1 MMQTG
6 HTGGGRM
13 GFNRPPADAPERPI
27 KRDTLWR
34 TFALYRPYRR
44 RLAGVIASVLIN
56 AGLGIVPPLLVATI
70 IDDAIPNGDTGQ
82 LFTIAGVMIGVTVA
96 SGGFSLLQAHLNTRV
111 GLSVMRDLRGR
122 LYSHLQRQPVSFF
135 AGTRTGE
142 IQSRLTND
150 VTNTQLVLT
159 DTISTIVSNAAIV
172 IASVIAMVII
182 SWQLSLVALGVT
194 PVFVFFTVK
203 VGRRRRRLTREAQQA
218 VAELTAS
225 AGETLSVSGVMLAKT
240 FGREREQLDRFDA
253 TNEELTRVS
262 VRQQM
267 TGRGFF
273 VLVQTFFG
281 MAPAIVWAFGGWLLF
296 NNQAGLS
303 VGEIV
308 AFTAIQT
315 RLLFPLAGLLNRGVD
330 VTSALALF
338 ERIFEY
344 LDLEPE
350 IKDPPDPVPVER
362 SSVRG
367 EVAFREVGFQYDA
380 ARGIEDSFGLEDV
393 TFTAAAGRLTAL
405 VGPSGSGKTTIG
417 YLMSRLYDVDS
428 GKVSID
434 DIDIRDMALR
444 DLSTLVSVVSQD
456 PFLFH
461 ASIADNLRYGDPSAS
476 EDDLARAAKAAQIYD
491 TIVGL
496 QDGFDTIVGERGY
509 RLSGGERQRVAIARA
524 VLANPRVLLLDEA
537 TSSLDTKSER
547 LVQRAL
553 GELMEGRTTVAIA
566 HRLSTIIAADQIL
579 VVLDGRIID
588 RGTFDE
594 LVSRSGL
601 FRQLYE
607 EQFTAIPA
615 DLPFLDTGLD
625 GDEVDGARQEHVSEP
640 AD

>member
-1 MMQTG
+1 
-6 HTGGGRM
+6 M
-13 GFNRPPADAPERPI
+13 GFNRPPPDAPERRI

-56 AGLGIVPPLLVATI
+56 AALGIVPPLLVATI
-70 IDDAIPNGDTGQ
+70 IDEAIPNRDTGQ
-82 LFTIAGVMIGVTVA
+82 LFTIAGIMIGVTIA
-96 SGGFSLLQAHLNTRV
+96 SGGFNLLQAHLNTRV

-122 LYSHLQRQPVSFF
+122 LYGHLQRQPVSFF

-182 SWQLSLVALGVT
+182 SWELSLVALGVT

-281 MAPAIVWAFGGWLLF
+281 MAPAIVWALGGWLLF
-296 NNQAGLS
+296 NNSSGIS
-303 VGEIV
+303 VGDIV

-350 IKDPPDPVPVER
+350 IKDPADPVPVDR
-362 SSVRG
+362 HSIRG
-367 EVAFREVGFQYDA
+367 EVAFSEVGFKYDA
-380 ARGIEDSFGLEDV
+380 ARDVEDSFGLENV

-405 VGPSGSGKTTIG
+405 VGPSGSGKTTMG
-417 YLMSRLYDVDS
+417 YLMSRLYDVDE
-428 GKVSID
+428 GGVSID
-434 DIDIRDMALR
+434 DIDLRDMSLQ

-461 ASIADNLRYGDPSAS
+461 ASIGDNLRYGDPSAS
-476 EDDLARAAKAAQIYD
+476 DDDLAAAAKAAQIFD
-491 TIVGL
+491 TIDHL
-496 QDGFDTIVGERGY
+496 PEGFDTIVGERGY

-537 TSSLDTKSER
+537 TSSLDTQSER

-579 VVLDGRIID
+579 VVLNGRIVD
-588 RGTFDE
+588 RGTFTE

-607 EQFTAIPA
+607 EQFTAIPT
-615 DLPFLDTGLD
+615 DLPLLERD
-625 GDEVDGARQEHVSEP
+625 GPDGTVSEPERVSEP

>member
-13 GFNRPPADAPERPI
+13 GFNRPPPDAPERPV
-27 KRDTLWR
+27 KRDTIWR
-34 TFALYRPYRR
+34 TFALYRPYRS

-70 IDDAIPNGDTGQ
+70 IDDAIPNGDTAQ
-82 LFTIAGVMIGVTVA
+82 LFTIAGIMIGVTVA

-122 LYSHLQRQPVSFF
+122 LYGHLQRQPVSFF

-172 IASVIAMVII
+172 IASVIAMVVI

-194 PVFVFFTVK
+194 PIFVFFTVK

-281 MAPAIVWAFGGWLLF
+281 MAPAIVWALGGWLLF
-296 NNQAGLS
+296 NDRAGIT

-350 IKDPPDPVPVER
+350 IKDPPDPVPIDR
-362 SSVRG
+362 ATVRG
-367 EVAFREVGFQYDA
+367 EVVFSDVGFKYDA
-380 ARGIEDSFGLEDV
+380 ARGVEDSFGLEDV

-405 VGPSGSGKTTIG
+405 VGPSGSGKTTMG
-417 YLMSRLYDVDS
+417 YLMSRLYDVDDGS
-428 GKVSID
+428 VNID
-434 DIDIRDMALR
+434 GIDLRDMALR

-461 ASIADNLRYGDPSAS
+461 ASIGDNLRYGDPSAS
-476 EDDLARAAKAAQIYD
+476 DDDLAAAAKAAQIYD
-491 TIVGL
+491 TIDGL
-496 QDGFDTIVGERGY
+496 PEGFDTIVGERGY

-537 TSSLDTKSER
+537 TSSLDTQSER

-579 VVLDGRIID
+579 VVLDGRIVD
-588 RGTFDE
+588 RGSFAE

-607 EQFTAIPA
+607 EQFTAIPT
-615 DLPFLDTGLD
+615 DLPLLDRDAADANGSVP
-625 GDEVDGARQEHVSEP
+625 GPERISEP

>member
-1 MMQTG
+1 
-6 HTGGGRM
+6 M
-13 GFNRPPADAPERPI
+13 GFNRPVPDDAPERPVR
-27 KRDTLWR
+27 RDTLWR
-34 TFALYRPYRR
+34 TVSLYRPYRR
-44 RLAGVIASVLIN
+44 RLSGVIGSVLIN
-56 AGLGIVPPLLVATI
+56 AALGIVPPLLVATI
-70 IDDAIPNGDTGQ
+70 IDDVIPNRDTNK
-82 LFTIAGVMIGVTVA
+82 LFTIAGIMIAVTVA
-96 SGGFSLLQAHLNTRV
+96 SGGFNLLQAHLNTHV

-172 IASVIAMVII
+172 IASVIAMLII

-194 PVFVFFTVK
+194 PIFVFFTVR
-203 VGRRRRRLTREAQQA
+203 VGRRRRRLTRQAQQA

-240 FGREREQLDRFDA
+240 FGREREQLERFDA
-253 TNEELTRVS
+253 TNEELTAVS

-296 NNQAGLS
+296 NNMGGIS
-303 VGEIV
+303 VGDIV

-350 IKDPPDPVPVER
+350 ITDPPNPVPVDR
-362 SSVRG
+362 RTARG
-367 EVAFREVGFQYDA
+367 EVAFQHVGFQYDA

-428 GKVSID
+428 GSVRID
-434 DIDIRDMALR
+434 GVDLRDMALL
-444 DLSTLVSVVSQD
+444 DLSALVSVVSQD
-456 PFLFH
+456 PFLLH
-461 ASIADNLRYGDPSAS
+461 ASIADNLRYGDPAAS
-476 EDDLARAAKAAQIYD
+476 DEDLARAAKAAQIYD
-491 TIVGL
+491 TIAGL
-496 QDGFDTIVGERGY
+496 SEGFDTIVGERGY

-537 TSSLDTKSER
+537 TSSLDTRSER

-553 GELMEGRTTVAIA
+553 GELMEGRTTIAIA
-566 HRLSTIIAADQIL
+566 HRLSTIVAADQIL
-579 VVLDGRIID
+579 VVEDGRIID

-607 EQFTAIPA
+607 EQFTAIPT
-615 DLPFLDTGLD
+615 DLPPLP
-625 GDEVDGARQEHVSEP
+625 GDPADDAVPESEP
-640 AD
+640 DRVPEHAD

>member
-1 MMQTG
+1 
-6 HTGGGRM
+6 M
-13 GFNRPPADAPERPI
+13 GFNRPPPDAPEHPV

-44 RLAGVIASVLIN
+44 RLVGVIGSVLVN
-56 AGLGIVPPLLVATI
+56 ASLGVIPPLLVATI
-70 IDDAIPNGDTGQ
+70 IDDAIPNRDTRT
-82 LFTIAGVMIGVTVA
+82 LFTIVSIMLAVTAA
-96 SGGFSLLQAHLNTRV
+96 SGGFNLLQAHLNTRV

-159 DTISTIVSNAAIV
+159 DTISTIVSNVAVV

-194 PVFVFFTVK
+194 PIFVFFTVK
-203 VGRRRRRLTREAQQA
+203 VGRRRRRLTRETQQA

-240 FGREREQLDRFDA
+240 FGREREQLERFDA

-273 VLVQTFFG
+273 VLIQTFFG
-281 MAPAIVWAFGGWLLF
+281 MAPAIVWAVGGWLLF
-296 NNQAGLS
+296 NERGDLT

-344 LDLEPE
+344 LDLDPD
-350 IKDPPDPVPVER
+350 IKDPVDPVRVNPAR
-362 SSVRG
+362 VRG
-367 EVAFREVGFQYDA
+367 EVAFTNVDFQYDA

-393 TFTAAAGRLTAL
+393 NFTVAAGRLTAL
-405 VGPSGSGKTTIG
+405 VGPSGSGKSTIG
-417 YLMSRLYDVDS
+417 YLMSRLYDVDR
-428 GKVSID
+428 GNVRID
-434 DIDIRDMALR
+434 DVDLRDMALR

-461 ASIADNLRYGDPSAS
+461 ASIADNLRYGDPTATD
-476 EDDLARAAKAAQIYD
+476 DDLVRAAKAAQIYD
-491 TIVGL
+491 TISGL
-496 QDGFDTIVGERGY
+496 PEGFDTTVGERGY

-524 VLANPRVLLLDEA
+524 VLANPRVLVLDEA

-547 LVQRAL
+547 MVQRAL
-553 GELMEGRTTVAIA
+553 SELMDGRTTVAIA

-579 VVLDGRIID
+579 VVLNGRVVD
-588 RGTFDE
+588 RGTFDD

-601 FRQLYE
+601 FRQLYV
-607 EQFTAIPA
+607 EQFTAIPT
-615 DLPFLDTGLD
+615 DLPLLG
-625 GDEVDGARQEHVSEP
+625 GDSSPAPCHDSGRDRIPEP

>member
-1 MMQTG
+1 
-6 HTGGGRM
+6 M
-13 GFNRPPADAPERPI
+13 GLNRPEPDDAPERPVR
-27 KRDTLWR
+27 RDTLWR

-44 RLAGVIASVLIN
+44 RLSGVIASVLIN
-56 AGLGIVPPLLVATI
+56 ATLGIVPPLLVATI
-70 IDDAIPNGDTGQ
+70 IDDVIPNRDTNQ

-96 SGGFSLLQAHLNTRV
+96 SGGFSLLQVHLNTHV
-111 GLSVMRDLRGR
+111 GLSVMRDLRSR

-135 AGTRTGE
+135 ASTRTGE

-172 IASVIAMVII
+172 IASVIAMLII

-194 PVFVFFTVK
+194 PIFVFFTVR
-203 VGRRRRRLTREAQQA
+203 VGRRRRRLTRLAQQA
-218 VAELTAS
+218 VADLTTS

-240 FGREREQLDRFDA
+240 FGREREQRERFNA
-253 TNEELTRVS
+253 TNEELTAVS

-296 NNQAGLS
+296 NNMGGIS
-303 VGEIV
+303 VGDIV

-330 VTSALALF
+330 VHSALALF

-350 IKDPPDPVPVER
+350 ITDPPNPVPVDR
-362 SSVRG
+362 RTARG
-367 EVAFREVGFQYDA
+367 EVAFQHVGFQYDA

-428 GKVSID
+428 GSVRID
-434 DIDIRDMALR
+434 GVDLRDMALL
-444 DLSTLVSVVSQD
+444 DLSALVSVVSQD
-456 PFLFH
+456 PFLLH
-461 ASIADNLRYGDPSAS
+461 ASIADNLRYGDPSATH
-476 EDDLARAAKAAQIYD
+476 EDLVRAAKAAQIYD
-491 TIVGL
+491 TIAGL
-496 QDGFDTIVGERGY
+496 SEGFDTIVGERGY

-537 TSSLDTKSER
+537 TSSLDTRSER

-553 GELMEGRTTVAIA
+553 GELMEGRTTIAIA
-566 HRLSTIIAADQIL
+566 HRLSTIVAADQIL
-579 VVLDGRIID
+579 VVEDGRIID

-615 DLPFLDTGLD
+615 NLPPLPEDAKPGAAVLDD
-625 GDEVDGARQEHVSEP
+625 AVQESEP
-640 AD
+640 DRVPEHAD

>member
-1 MMQTG
+1 MTMQAG
-6 HTGGGRM
+6 HGGGRS
-13 GFNRPPADAPERPI
+13 GFNRVPSDPPERPV

-44 RLAGVIASVLIN
+44 RLSGVIASVLIN
-56 AGLGIVPPLLVATI
+56 AGMGIIPPLLVATL
-70 IDDAIPNGDTGQ
+70 IDEAIPNGDTDQ
-82 LFTIAGVMIGVTVA
+82 LFTIAGIMIAVTVV

-172 IASVIAMVII
+172 IASVIAMAII

-194 PVFVFFTVK
+194 PIFVFFTVK

-253 TNEELTRVS
+253 TNDELTRVS

-296 NNQAGLS
+296 HDRGGLS
-303 VGEIV
+303 TGDIV
-308 AFTAIQT
+308 AFTAIQA

-344 LDLEPE
+344 LDLKPE
-350 IKDPPDPVPVER
+350 IEDPPDPVLVTRE
-362 SSVRG
+362 SVRG
-367 EVAFREVGFQYDA
+367 EVAFNDVGFQYDA
-380 ARGIEDSFGLEDV
+380 ARGIEDSFGLEGV
-393 TFTAAAGRLTAL
+393 AFTAAAGRLTAL
-405 VGPSGSGKTTIG
+405 VGPSGSGKTTMG
-417 YLMSRLYDVDS
+417 YLMSRLYDVDRGS
-428 GKVSID
+428 VSID
-434 DIDIRDMALR
+434 DIDIRKMALR

-461 ASIADNLRYGDPSAS
+461 ASIGDNLRYGDPSATE
-476 EDDLARAAKAAQIYD
+476 EDLVTAAKGAQIYD
-491 TIVGL
+491 TIAGL
-496 QDGFDTIVGERGY
+496 PDGFDTIVGERGY

-553 GELMEGRTTVAIA
+553 GELMDGRTTVAIA

-579 VVLDGRIID
+579 VVLNGRIVD

-607 EQFTAIPA
+607 EQFTAIPT
-615 DLPFLDTGLD
+615 DLPLLD
-625 GDEVDGARQEHVSEP
+625 GGSGTSKSSQQRVLEP

>member
-1 MMQTG
+1 
-6 HTGGGRM
+6 M
-13 GFNRPPADAPERPI
+13 GFNRPPPDAPERPV
-27 KRDTLWR
+27 KRDTIWR
-34 TFALYRPYRR
+34 TFALYRPYRS

-70 IDDAIPNGDTGQ
+70 IDDAIPNGDTAQ
-82 LFTIAGVMIGVTVA
+82 LFTIAGIMIGVTVA

-122 LYSHLQRQPVSFF
+122 LYGHLQRQPVSFF

-172 IASVIAMVII
+172 IASVIAMVVI

-194 PVFVFFTVK
+194 PIFVFFTVK

-281 MAPAIVWAFGGWLLF
+281 MAPAIVWALGGWLLF
-296 NNQAGLS
+296 NDRAGIT

-350 IKDPPDPVPVER
+350 IKDPPDPVPIDR
-362 SSVRG
+362 ATVRG
-367 EVAFREVGFQYDA
+367 EVVFSDVGFKYDA
-380 ARGIEDSFGLEDV
+380 ARGVEDSFGLEDV

-405 VGPSGSGKTTIG
+405 VGPSGSGKTTMG
-417 YLMSRLYDVDS
+417 YLMSRLYDVDDGS
-428 GKVSID
+428 VNID
-434 DIDIRDMALR
+434 GIDLRDMALR

-461 ASIADNLRYGDPSAS
+461 ASIGDNLRYGDPSAS
-476 EDDLARAAKAAQIYD
+476 DDDLAAAAKAAQIYD
-491 TIVGL
+491 TIDGL
-496 QDGFDTIVGERGY
+496 PEGFDTIVGERGY

-537 TSSLDTKSER
+537 TSSLDTQSER

-579 VVLDGRIID
+579 VVLDGRIVD
-588 RGTFDE
+588 RGSFAE

-607 EQFTAIPA
+607 EQFTAIPT
-615 DLPFLDTGLD
+615 DLPLLDRDAADANGSVP
-625 GDEVDGARQEHVSEP
+625 GPERISEP

>member
-1 MMQTG
+1 
-6 HTGGGRM
+6 M
-13 GFNRPPADAPERPI
+13 GFNRPPLDAPERPV

-34 TFALYRPYRR
+34 TFGLYRPYRR
-44 RLAGVIASVLIN
+44 RLAGVIGSVLVN
-56 AGLGIVPPLLVATI
+56 ASLGVIPPLLVATI
-70 IDDAIPNGDTGQ
+70 IDDAIPNRDTRA
-82 LFTIAGVMIGVTVA
+82 LFTIVAIMLGVTAA
-96 SGGFSLLQAHLNTRV
+96 SGGFNLLQAQLNTRV

-159 DTISTIVSNAAIV
+159 DTISTIVSNVAVV

-194 PVFVFFTVK
+194 PIFVFFTVK
-203 VGRRRRRLTREAQQA
+203 VGRRRRRLTRETQQA

-240 FGREREQLDRFDA
+240 FGREREQLERFDA

-296 NNQAGLS
+296 HERGGLT

-344 LDLEPE
+344 LDLDPD
-350 IKDPPDPVPVER
+350 IKDPVDPVPVNPAT
-362 SSVRG
+362 VKG
-367 EVAFREVGFQYDA
+367 EVSFKNVDFQYDA
-380 ARGIEDSFGLEDV
+380 ARGIEDSFGLADV
-393 TFTAAAGRLTAL
+393 NFTAVAGRLTAL

-428 GKVSID
+428 GNVRID
-434 DIDIRDMALR
+434 DVDLRDMALR
-444 DLSTLVSVVSQD
+444 DLSRLVSVVSQD

-461 ASIADNLRYGDPSAS
+461 ASIADNLRYGDPAATD
-476 EDDLARAAKAAQIYD
+476 DDLARAAKAAQIYD
-491 TIVGL
+491 TISGL
-496 QDGFDTIVGERGY
+496 SEGFDTIVGERGY

-524 VLANPRVLLLDEA
+524 VLANPRVLVLDEA

-547 LVQRAL
+547 MVQRAL
-553 GELMEGRTTVAIA
+553 GELMDGRTTVAIA

-579 VVLDGRIID
+579 VVSNGSVVD
-588 RGTFDE
+588 RGTFND

-601 FRQLYE
+601 FRQLYQ
-607 EQFTAIPA
+607 EQFTAIPT
-615 DLPFLDTGLD
+615 DLPLLD
-625 GDEVDGARQEHVSEP
+625 GDSRIGPGPDSGRDRIPEP

>member
-1 MMQTG
+1 
-6 HTGGGRM
+6 M
-13 GFNRPPADAPERPI
+13 GFNRPPTDAPERPV

-44 RLAGVIASVLIN
+44 RLAGVIGSVLVN
-56 AGLGIVPPLLVATI
+56 ASLGVIPPLLVATI
-70 IDDAIPNGDTGQ
+70 IDDAIPNGDTRT
-82 LFTIAGVMIGVTVA
+82 LFTIVAIMLGVTAA

-182 SWQLSLVALGVT
+182 SWQLSLIALGVT
-194 PVFVFFTVK
+194 PIFVFFTVK
-203 VGRRRRRLTREAQQA
+203 VGRRRRRLTRETQQA

-240 FGREREQLDRFDA
+240 FGREREQLERFDA

-296 NNQAGLS
+296 NERGGLT

-344 LDLEPE
+344 LDLDPD
-350 IKDPPDPVPVER
+350 IKDPVDPVPVNPAR
-362 SSVRG
+362 VKG
-367 EVAFREVGFQYDA
+367 EVAFRNVDFQYDA

-393 TFTAAAGRLTAL
+393 SFTAAAGRLTAL

-428 GKVSID
+428 GSIRID
-434 DIDIRDMALR
+434 DVDLRDMALR

-461 ASIADNLRYGDPSAS
+461 SSIADNLRYGDPMATD
-476 EDDLARAAKAAQIYD
+476 DDLARAAKAAQIYD
-491 TIVGL
+491 TISGL
-496 QDGFDTIVGERGY
+496 SEGFDTIVGERGY

-547 LVQRAL
+547 MVQRAL
-553 GELMEGRTTVAIA
+553 GELMDGRTTVAIA

-579 VVLDGRIID
+579 VVLNGSVVD

-601 FRQLYE
+601 FRQLYV
-607 EQFTAIPA
+607 EQFTAIPT
-615 DLPFLDTGLD
+615 DLPLLG
-625 GDEVDGARQEHVSEP
+625 GDSRAVPGSDRGRDRIPEP

>member
-1 MMQTG
+1 
-6 HTGGGRM
+6 M
-13 GFNRPPADAPERPI
+13 GFNRPPPDAPERPV
-27 KRDTLWR
+27 KRDTIWR
-34 TFALYRPYRR
+34 TFALYRPYRS

-70 IDDAIPNGDTGQ
+70 IDDAIPNGDTAQ
-82 LFTIAGVMIGVTVA
+82 LFTIAGIMIGVTVA

-122 LYSHLQRQPVSFF
+122 LYGHLQRQPVSFF

-172 IASVIAMVII
+172 IASVIAMVVI

-194 PVFVFFTVK
+194 PIFVFFTVK

-267 TGRGFF
+267 TGRGFY

-281 MAPAIVWAFGGWLLF
+281 MAPAIVWALGGWLLF
-296 NNQAGLS
+296 NDRAGIT

-350 IKDPPDPVPVER
+350 IKDPPDPVPIDR
-362 SSVRG
+362 ATVRG
-367 EVAFREVGFQYDA
+367 EVVFSDVGFKYDA
-380 ARGIEDSFGLEDV
+380 ARGVEDSFGLEDV

-405 VGPSGSGKTTIG
+405 VGPSGSGKTTMG
-417 YLMSRLYDVDS
+417 YLMSRLYDVDDGS
-428 GKVSID
+428 VNID
-434 DIDIRDMALR
+434 GIDLRDMALR

-461 ASIADNLRYGDPSAS
+461 ASIGDNLRYGDPSAS
-476 EDDLARAAKAAQIYD
+476 DDDLAAAAKAAQIYD
-491 TIVGL
+491 TIDGL
-496 QDGFDTIVGERGY
+496 PEGFDTIVGERGY

-537 TSSLDTKSER
+537 TSSLDTQSER

-579 VVLDGRIID
+579 VVLDGRIVD
-588 RGTFDE
+588 RGSFAE

-607 EQFTAIPA
+607 EQFTAIPT
-615 DLPFLDTGLD
+615 DLPLLDRDAADANGSVP
-625 GDEVDGARQEHVSEP
+625 GPERISEP

>member
-1 MMQTG
+1 
-6 HTGGGRM
+6 M
-13 GFNRPPADAPERPI
+13 GFNRPPTDAPERPV

-44 RLAGVIASVLIN
+44 RLAGVIGSVLVN
-56 AGLGIVPPLLVATI
+56 ASLGVIPPLLVATI
-70 IDDAIPNGDTGQ
+70 IDDAIPNGDTRT
-82 LFTIAGVMIGVTVA
+82 LFTIVAIMLGVTAA

-182 SWQLSLVALGVT
+182 SWQLSLIALGVT
-194 PVFVFFTVK
+194 PIFVFFTVK
-203 VGRRRRRLTREAQQA
+203 VGRRRRRLTRETQQA

-240 FGREREQLDRFDA
+240 FGREREQLERFDA
-253 TNEELTRVS
+253 TNEGLTRIS

-296 NNQAGLS
+296 NERGGLT

-344 LDLEPE
+344 LDLDPD
-350 IKDPPDPVPVER
+350 IKDPVDPVPVNPAR
-362 SSVRG
+362 VKG
-367 EVAFREVGFQYDA
+367 EVAFRNVDFQYDA

-393 TFTAAAGRLTAL
+393 SFTAAAGRLTAL

-428 GKVSID
+428 GSIRID
-434 DIDIRDMALR
+434 DVDLRDMALR

-461 ASIADNLRYGDPSAS
+461 SSIADNLRYGDPMATD
-476 EDDLARAAKAAQIYD
+476 DDLARAAKAAQIYD
-491 TIVGL
+491 TISGL
-496 QDGFDTIVGERGY
+496 SEGFDTIVGERGY

-547 LVQRAL
+547 MVQRAL
-553 GELMEGRTTVAIA
+553 GELMDGRTTVAIA

-579 VVLDGRIID
+579 VVLNGSVVD

-601 FRQLYE
+601 FRQLYV
-607 EQFTAIPA
+607 EQFTAIPT
-615 DLPFLDTGLD
+615 DLPLLG
-625 GDEVDGARQEHVSEP
+625 GDSRAVPGSDRGRDRIPEP

>member
-1 MMQTG
+1 
-6 HTGGGRM
+6 M
-13 GFNRPPADAPERPI
+13 GFNRPPLDAPERPV

-44 RLAGVIASVLIN
+44 RLAGVIGSVLVN
-56 AGLGIVPPLLVATI
+56 ASLGVIPPLLVATI
-70 IDDAIPNGDTGQ
+70 IDDAIPNRDTRA
-82 LFTIAGVMIGVTVA
+82 LFTIVAIMLGVTAA
-96 SGGFSLLQAHLNTRV
+96 SGGFNLLQAQLNTRV

-159 DTISTIVSNAAIV
+159 DTISTIVSNVAVV

-194 PVFVFFTVK
+194 PIFVFFTVK
-203 VGRRRRRLTREAQQA
+203 VGRRRRRLTRETQQA

-240 FGREREQLDRFDA
+240 FGREREQLERFDA

-296 NNQAGLS
+296 HERGGLT

-344 LDLEPE
+344 LDLDPD
-350 IKDPPDPVPVER
+350 IKDPVDPVPVNPAT
-362 SSVRG
+362 VKG
-367 EVAFREVGFQYDA
+367 EVSFKNVDFQYDA
-380 ARGIEDSFGLEDV
+380 ARGIEDSFGLADV
-393 TFTAAAGRLTAL
+393 NFTAVAGRLTAL

-428 GKVSID
+428 GNVRID
-434 DIDIRDMALR
+434 DVDLRDMALR
-444 DLSTLVSVVSQD
+444 DLSRLVSVVSQD

-461 ASIADNLRYGDPSAS
+461 ASIADNLRYGDPAATD
-476 EDDLARAAKAAQIYD
+476 DDLAQAAKAAQIYD
-491 TIVGL
+491 TISGL
-496 QDGFDTIVGERGY
+496 SEGFDTIVGERGY

-524 VLANPRVLLLDEA
+524 VLANPRVLVLDEA

-547 LVQRAL
+547 MVQRAL
-553 GELMEGRTTVAIA
+553 GELMDGRTTVAIA

-579 VVLDGRIID
+579 VVSNGSVVD
-588 RGTFDE
+588 RGTFND

-601 FRQLYE
+601 FRQLYQ
-607 EQFTAIPA
+607 EQFTAIPT
-615 DLPFLDTGLD
+615 DLPLLD
-625 GDEVDGARQEHVSEP
+625 GDSRIGPGPDSDRDRIPEP

>member
-1 MMQTG
+1 MMQAG
-6 HTGGGRM
+6 HSGGGRM
-13 GFNRPPADAPERPI
+13 GFNRPPADAPERPV

-44 RLAGVIASVLIN
+44 RLAGVIGSVLIN
-56 AGLGIVPPLLVATI
+56 AGLGVVPPLLVATI
-70 IDDAIPNGDTGQ
+70 IDDVIPSGDTQ
-82 LFTIAGVMIGVTVA
+82 KLLTIVGVMLGVTAV
-96 SGGFSLLQAHLNTRV
+96 SGLFNLLQAHLNTRV

-172 IASVIAMVII
+172 IASVIAMAII

-194 PVFVFFTVK
+194 PIFVFFTVK

-281 MAPAIVWAFGGWLLF
+281 MAPAIVWFVGGWLLF
-296 NNQAGLS
+296 NNSGGIS
-303 VGEIV
+303 VGDIV

-350 IKDPPDPVPVER
+350 IKDPADPVPVDR
-362 SSVRG
+362 TSITG
-367 EVAFREVGFQYDA
+367 EVAFSHVGFKYDA
-380 ARGIEDSFGLEDV
+380 ARGVEDSFGLEDV
-393 TFTAAAGRLTAL
+393 TFTAAAGKLTAL
-405 VGPSGSGKTTIG
+405 VGPSGSGKTTMG
-417 YLMSRLYDVDS
+417 YLMSRLYDVDE
-428 GKVSID
+428 GGVSID
-434 DIDIRDMALR
+434 NIDLRDMTQR

-461 ASIADNLRYGDPSAS
+461 ASIGDNLRYGDPSAS
-476 EDDLARAAKAAQIYD
+476 EEDLAVAARAAQIYD
-491 TIVGL
+491 TIDGL
-496 QDGFDTIVGERGY
+496 PEGFDTIVGERGY

-537 TSSLDTKSER
+537 TSSLDTQSER

-579 VVLDGRIID
+579 VVLNGRIVD
-588 RGTFDE
+588 RGNFTE

-607 EQFTAIPA
+607 EQFTAIPT
-615 DLPFLDTGLD
+615 DLPPL
-625 GDEVDGARQEHVSEP
+625 ERDGAASHSRPDRVPEP

>member
-1 MMQTG
+1 
-6 HTGGGRM
+6 M
-13 GFNRPPADAPERPI
+13 GFNRPPPDAPERPV
-27 KRDTLWR
+27 KRDTIWR
-34 TFALYRPYRR
+34 TFALYRPYRS

-70 IDDAIPNGDTGQ
+70 IDDAIPNGDTAQ
-82 LFTIAGVMIGVTVA
+82 LFTIAGIMIGVTVA

-122 LYSHLQRQPVSFF
+122 RYGHLQRQPVSFF

-172 IASVIAMVII
+172 IASVIAMVVI

-194 PVFVFFTVK
+194 PIFVFFTVK

-281 MAPAIVWAFGGWLLF
+281 MAPAIVWALGGWLLF
-296 NNQAGLS
+296 NDRAGIT

-350 IKDPPDPVPVER
+350 IKDPPDPVPIDR
-362 SSVRG
+362 ATVRG
-367 EVAFREVGFQYDA
+367 EVVFSDVGFKYDA
-380 ARGIEDSFGLEDV
+380 ARGVEDSFGLEDV

-405 VGPSGSGKTTIG
+405 VGPSGSGKTTMG
-417 YLMSRLYDVDS
+417 YLMSRLYDVDDGS
-428 GKVSID
+428 VNID
-434 DIDIRDMALR
+434 GIDLRDMALR

-461 ASIADNLRYGDPSAS
+461 ASIGDNLRYGDPSAS
-476 EDDLARAAKAAQIYD
+476 DDDLAAAAKAAQIYD
-491 TIVGL
+491 TIDGL
-496 QDGFDTIVGERGY
+496 PEGFDTIVGERGY

-537 TSSLDTKSER
+537 TSSLDTQSER

-579 VVLDGRIID
+579 VVLDGRIVD
-588 RGTFDE
+588 RGSFAE

-607 EQFTAIPA
+607 EQFTAIPT
-615 DLPFLDTGLD
+615 DLPLLDRDAADANGSVP
-625 GDEVDGARQEHVSEP
+625 GPERISEP

>member
-1 MMQTG
+1 
-6 HTGGGRM
+6 M
-13 GFNRPPADAPERPI
+13 GFNRPPLDAPERPV

-34 TFALYRPYRR
+34 TFGLYRPYRR
-44 RLAGVIASVLIN
+44 RLAGVIGSVLVN
-56 AGLGIVPPLLVATI
+56 ASLGVIPPLLVATI
-70 IDDAIPNGDTGQ
+70 IDDAIPNRDTRA
-82 LFTIAGVMIGVTVA
+82 LFTIVAIMLGVTAA
-96 SGGFSLLQAHLNTRV
+96 SGGFNLLQAQLNTRV

-159 DTISTIVSNAAIV
+159 DTISTIVSNVAVV

-194 PVFVFFTVK
+194 PIFVFFTVK
-203 VGRRRRRLTREAQQA
+203 VGRRRRRLTRETQQA

-240 FGREREQLDRFDA
+240 FGREREQLERFDA

-296 NNQAGLS
+296 HERGGLT

-344 LDLEPE
+344 LDLDPD
-350 IKDPPDPVPVER
+350 IKDPVDPVPVNPAT
-362 SSVRG
+362 VKG
-367 EVAFREVGFQYDA
+367 EVSFKNVDFQYDA
-380 ARGIEDSFGLEDV
+380 ARGIEDSFGLADV
-393 TFTAAAGRLTAL
+393 NFTAAAGRLTAL

-428 GKVSID
+428 GNVRID
-434 DIDIRDMALR
+434 DVDLRDMALR
-444 DLSTLVSVVSQD
+444 DLSRLVSVVSQD

-461 ASIADNLRYGDPSAS
+461 ASIADNLRYGDPAATD
-476 EDDLARAAKAAQIYD
+476 DDLARAAKAAQIYD
-491 TIVGL
+491 TISGL
-496 QDGFDTIVGERGY
+496 SEGFDTIVGERGY

-524 VLANPRVLLLDEA
+524 VLANPRVLVLDEA

-547 LVQRAL
+547 MVQRAL
-553 GELMEGRTTVAIA
+553 GELMDGRTTVAIA

-579 VVLDGRIID
+579 VVSNGSVVD
-588 RGTFDE
+588 RGTFND

-601 FRQLYE
+601 FRQLYQ
-607 EQFTAIPA
+607 EQFTAIPT
-615 DLPFLDTGLD
+615 DLPLLD
-625 GDEVDGARQEHVSEP
+625 GDSRIGPGPDSDRDRIPEP

>member
-1 MMQTG
+1 
-6 HTGGGRM
+6 M
-13 GFNRPPADAPERPI
+13 GFNRPPPDAPERPV

-44 RLAGVIASVLIN
+44 RLAGVIGSVLVN
-56 AGLGIVPPLLVATI
+56 ASLGVIPPLLVATI
-70 IDDAIPNGDTGQ
+70 IDDAIPNGDTRT
-82 LFTIAGVMIGVTVA
+82 LFTIVAIMLGVTAA

-182 SWQLSLVALGVT
+182 SWQLSLIALGVT
-194 PVFVFFTVK
+194 PIFVFFTVK
-203 VGRRRRRLTREAQQA
+203 VGRRRRRLTRETQQA

-240 FGREREQLDRFDA
+240 FGREREQLERFDA

-296 NNQAGLS
+296 NERGGLTI
-303 VGEIV
+303 GEIV

-344 LDLEPE
+344 LDLDPD
-350 IKDPPDPVPVER
+350 IKDPVDPVPVNPAR
-362 SSVRG
+362 VKG
-367 EVAFREVGFQYDA
+367 EVAFRNVDFQYDA

-393 TFTAAAGRLTAL
+393 SFTAAAGRLTAL

-428 GKVSID
+428 GSVRID
-434 DIDIRDMALR
+434 DVDLRDMALR

-461 ASIADNLRYGDPSAS
+461 SSIADNLRYGDPMATD
-476 EDDLARAAKAAQIYD
+476 DDLARAAKAAQIYD
-491 TIVGL
+491 TISGL
-496 QDGFDTIVGERGY
+496 SEGFDTIVGERGY

-547 LVQRAL
+547 MVQRAL
-553 GELMEGRTTVAIA
+553 GELMDGRTTVAIA

-579 VVLDGRIID
+579 VVLNGSVVD

-601 FRQLYE
+601 FRQLYV
-607 EQFTAIPA
+607 EQFTAIPT
-615 DLPFLDTGLD
+615 DLPLLG
-625 GDEVDGARQEHVSEP
+625 GDSRAVPGSDRGRDRIPEP

>member
-1 MMQTG
+1 
-6 HTGGGRM
+6 M
-13 GFNRPPADAPERPI
+13 GFNRPPPDAPEHPV

-44 RLAGVIASVLIN
+44 RLVGVIGSVLVN
-56 AGLGIVPPLLVATI
+56 ASLGVIPPLLVATI
-70 IDDAIPNGDTGQ
+70 IDDAIPNRDTRT
-82 LFTIAGVMIGVTVA
+82 LFTIVSIMLAVTAA
-96 SGGFSLLQAHLNTRV
+96 SGGFNLLQAHLNTRV

-159 DTISTIVSNAAIV
+159 DTISTIVSNVAVV

-194 PVFVFFTVK
+194 PIFVFFTVK
-203 VGRRRRRLTREAQQA
+203 VGRRRRRLTRETQQA

-240 FGREREQLDRFDA
+240 FGREREQLERFDA

-273 VLVQTFFG
+273 VLIQTFFG
-281 MAPAIVWAFGGWLLF
+281 MAPAIVWAVGGWLLF
-296 NNQAGLS
+296 NERGDLT

-344 LDLEPE
+344 LDLDPD
-350 IKDPPDPVPVER
+350 IKDPVDPVRVNPAR
-362 SSVRG
+362 VRG
-367 EVAFREVGFQYDA
+367 EVAFTNVDFQYDA

-393 TFTAAAGRLTAL
+393 NFTVAAGRLTAL
-405 VGPSGSGKTTIG
+405 VGPSGSGKSTIG

-428 GKVSID
+428 GNVRID
-434 DIDIRDMALR
+434 DVDLRDMALR

-461 ASIADNLRYGDPSAS
+461 ASIADNLRYGDPTATD
-476 EDDLARAAKAAQIYD
+476 DDLVRAAKAAQIYD
-491 TIVGL
+491 TISGL
-496 QDGFDTIVGERGY
+496 PEGFDTTVGERGY

-524 VLANPRVLLLDEA
+524 VLANPRVLVLDEA

-547 LVQRAL
+547 MVQRAL
-553 GELMEGRTTVAIA
+553 SELMDGRTTVAIA

-579 VVLDGRIID
+579 VVLNGRVVD
-588 RGTFDE
+588 RGTFDD

-601 FRQLYE
+601 FRQLYV
-607 EQFTAIPA
+607 EQFTAIPT
-615 DLPFLDTGLD
+615 DLPLLG
-625 GDEVDGARQEHVSEP
+625 GDSSPAPCHDSGRDRIPEP